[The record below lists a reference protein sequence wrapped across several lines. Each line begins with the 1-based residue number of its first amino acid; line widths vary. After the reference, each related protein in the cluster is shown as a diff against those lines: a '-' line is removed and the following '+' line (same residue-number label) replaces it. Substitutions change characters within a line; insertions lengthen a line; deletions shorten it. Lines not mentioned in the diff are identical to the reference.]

1 MKVDNYGQVI
11 LNESDVC
18 SLYMRDPDR
27 VISRLLVERE
37 LNISSELELD
47 RVPRFVEYC
56 ETTDTIE
63 EFARRMQS
71 NWLMPDEYKQLDIAK
86 FVLDLCETDEQRQR
100 VGEELLMYLE
110 RDLFPLL
117 QYLKY
122 LVETMRKHNIIWGV
136 GRGSSTSSYVLFLLG
151 VHKIDSMYYD
161 LAIKEFLR

>member
-27 VISRLLVERE
+27 VISRLLVERA

-47 RVPRFVEYC
+47 RVPRFVEYR
-56 ETTDTIE
+56 ETTETIE
-63 EFARRMQS
+63 EFDRRMQS

-122 LVETMRKHNIIWGV
+122 LVDTMRKHNIIWGV

>member
-1 MKVDNYGQVI
+1 MRVDNYGQVI

-27 VISRLLVERE
+27 SIRQLLVEDVI
-37 LNISSELELD
+37 NISNELELE
-47 RVPRFVEYC
+47 RVPKFVKYQ
-56 ETTDTIE
+56 ETTETVE
-63 EFARRMQS
+63 EFDRRMQS
-71 NWLMPDEYKQLDIAK
+71 NWLMPDEYRELDIAK

-122 LVETMRKHNIIWGV
+122 LVDTMRKHNIVWGV
-136 GRGSSTSSYVLFLLG
+136 GRGSSSASYVLFLLG
-151 VHKIDSMYYD
+151 LHKIDSLYYD
-161 LAIKEFLR
+161 LDIKEFLR

>member
-27 VISRLLVERE
+27 VISRLIVERA

-47 RVPRFVEYC
+47 RVPRFVEYR
-56 ETTDTIE
+56 ETTETIE
-63 EFARRMQS
+63 EFDRRMQS

-122 LVETMRKHNIIWGV
+122 LVDTMRKHNIVWGV

-161 LAIKEFLR
+161 LDIKEFLR

>member
-27 VISRLLVERE
+27 VISRLIVDRA

-47 RVPRFVEYC
+47 RVPRFVEYR
-56 ETTDTIE
+56 ETTETIE
-63 EFARRMQS
+63 EFDRRMQS

-122 LVETMRKHNIIWGV
+122 LVDTMRKHNIIWGV

-161 LAIKEFLR
+161 LDIKEFLR

>member
-27 VISRLLVERE
+27 VISRLLVERA

-47 RVPRFVEYC
+47 RVPRFVEYR
-56 ETTDTIE
+56 ETTETIE
-63 EFARRMQS
+63 EFDRRMQS
-71 NWLMPDEYKQLDIAK
+71 NWLMPDEYKQLDVAK

-122 LVETMRKHNIIWGV
+122 LVDTMRKHNIVWGV

>member
-18 SLYMRDPDR
+18 SLYMREPER
-27 VISRLLVERE
+27 AISKLLVERA

-47 RVPRFVEYC
+47 RVPQFVEYRESS
-56 ETTDTIE
+56 ETVE
-63 EFARRMQS
+63 EFDRRMQS

-100 VGEELLMYLE
+100 VGQELLMYLE

-122 LVETMRKHNIIWGV
+122 LVDTMRKHNIVWGV
-136 GRGSSTSSYVLFLLG
+136 GRGSSTASYVLFLIG
-151 VHKIDSMYYD
+151 IHKIDSMYYD
-161 LAIKEFLR
+161 LDVKEFLR